1 MPVADSFIDT
11 NILLYA
17 ISTEPAE
24 AGKTAIARR
33 LLTTENW
40 GWSAQVAA
48 EFVNASTAKRRPA
61 PLTLAE
67 AEHWIDTWLPFP
79 LAPVDGPLVK
89 DAIGVAQRYQISYF
103 DAQIVAAAK
112 RMGCVTLYSE
122 DLNHGQVYEGVR
134 LANPFVGTSP

>member
-1 MPVADSFIDT
+1 MPAADSFIDT

-17 ISTEPAE
+17 ISTEPSE
-24 AGKTAIARR
+24 AAKTAVARQ

-48 EFVNASTAKRRPA
+48 EFVNASTAKRRPK
-61 PLTLAE
+61 PLTLVE
-67 AEHWIDTWLPFP
+67 AEQWIDTWLPFP

-112 RMGCVTLYSE
+112 RLGCATLYSE
-122 DLNHGQVYEGVR
+122 DLNHGQVYDGVR
-134 LANPFVGTSP
+134 VLNPLVGPSP